1 MLKIMKDRWNEN
13 SEKLRATLLERTD
26 LNSCD
31 YETLVKLTFE
41 TIFNSSAEG
50 YGNTLN
56 LNNIHAIDD
65 GHYRGTILFVIP
77 FDIYQPDASEYIL
90 TYIGYGSCSYC
101 DALQSIQGWDDCK
114 ITEQQLPGFM
124 AICKDLICN
133 AVKPYNYGWR
143 EDTEYVQ
150 VGEE

>member
-26 LNSCD
+26 LNSCC
-31 YETLVKLTFE
+31 YEDLVKITFE
-41 TIFNSSAEG
+41 IIFNSRAEG
-50 YGNTLN
+50 YGNKLN
-56 LNNIHAIDD
+56 LDNIHAIDD
-65 GHYRGTILFVIP
+65 GAYQGTILFVIP
-77 FDIYQPDASEYIL
+77 FDTYQPDEDEYII

-101 DALQSIQGWDDCK
+101 DTLQSIQGWNDGK
-114 ITEQQLPGFM
+114 ITEEQLAGFM

-143 EDTEYVQ
+143 KNPEYVQ

>member
-13 SEKLRATLLERTD
+13 GEKLRATLLERTD
-26 LNSCD
+26 LNGCD
-31 YETLVKLTFE
+31 YDTLVKLTFE

-50 YGNTLN
+50 YGNTLD
-56 LNNIHAIDD
+56 LNNIHIIDD
-65 GHYRGTILFVIP
+65 GHYQGTILFVIP
-77 FDIYQPDASEYIL
+77 FDTYQPGSSEYIL
-90 TYIGYGSCSYC
+90 TYIGYGTCSYC
-101 DALQSIQGWDDCK
+101 DALQSVQAWNDGK
-114 ITEQQLPGFM
+114 ITEKQLPGFM

-143 EDTEYVQ
+143 EDPEYVQ

>member
-13 SEKLRATLLERTD
+13 SEKLRAALAERTD
-26 LNSCD
+26 LNSCN
-31 YETLVKLTFE
+31 YEDLVKITFE

-50 YGNTLN
+50 YGNNLN
-56 LNNIHAIDD
+56 LDKIHTIDD
-65 GHYRGTILFVIP
+65 GDYQGTILFVIP
-77 FDIYQPDASEYIL
+77 FDTYLPGSNEYIM
-90 TYIGYGSCSYC
+90 TYIGYGTCSYC
-101 DALQSIQGWDDCK
+101 DALQSVQEWNDGK
-114 ITEQQLPGFM
+114 ISEKQLPGFM

-143 EDTEYVQ
+143 EDLKYIQ